1 MRKAVN
7 LCAEKYL
14 LPLQSGRL
22 ELSGILNKKDGC
34 YQEAAACLREAE
46 DANRTKLPG
55 YELLIK
61 GALFRFLAILMA
73 QGKQLPAS
81 ETADT
86 MRLKQVLQWISV
98 HYGTKLHVAD
108 AANICQCSSS
118 HFMRWFK
125 KMTGQRFTAFLNEYR
140 LNAAAEALRTTEDT
154 VLSISEQCGF
164 DNLSY
169 FNRAFKTRYLMTPR
183 ENRRK

>member
-1 MRKAVN
+1 MYR
-7 LCAEKYL
+7 KYL

-34 YQEAAACLREAE
+34 YEEAAACLREAE

-73 QGKQLPAS
+73 QGKQLPLS

-98 HYGTKLHVAD
+98 HYGTKLPRGRC
-108 AANICQCSSS
+108 CQHLPVQFPVILCVGL
-118 HFMRWFK
+118 K
-125 KMTGQRFTAFLNEYR
+125 K
-140 LNAAAEALRTTEDT
+140 
-154 VLSISEQCGF
+154 
-164 DNLSY
+164 
-169 FNRAFKTRYLMTPR
+169 
-183 ENRRK
+183 